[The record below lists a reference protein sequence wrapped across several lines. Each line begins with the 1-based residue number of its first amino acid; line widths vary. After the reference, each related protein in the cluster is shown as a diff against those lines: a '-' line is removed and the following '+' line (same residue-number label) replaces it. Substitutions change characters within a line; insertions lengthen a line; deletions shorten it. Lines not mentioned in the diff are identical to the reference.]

1 MELCSGDSSKLR
13 IDPEAALSEVVIRRK
28 SKGMNDLKT
37 VLIEGMIRGYLY
49 VESLLN
55 AEYEL
60 NCALFRFTDV
70 SCTKLKRR

>member
-37 VLIEGMIRGYLY
+37 VLIEGMIRGYFY
-49 VESLLN
+49 VKE
-55 AEYEL
+55 
-60 NCALFRFTDV
+60 
-70 SCTKLKRR
+70 